1 VKTSRATATYPVGMR
16 AVVIALSVAISIQAM
31 LPSTA
36 TGQEDRAARNAAV
49 VAVLDTGITAHPDL
63 GWRIRPNGSGRPGG
77 VVLPGYDFVS
87 NPFSAADGDGWDG
100 DPSDRGDGVRPR
112 EAVDRA
118 DCRSRVSSW
127 HGTNVAGTIAAQQP
141 SARPN
146 LGIAPNSRIVPIRI
160 MGRCGGNTADVA
172 AGILWAVGEQVPD
185 VPLNPN
191 PAVIINVSLAGPAP
205 RCPLSLQTAIDTARE
220 KGAIVVAAAG
230 SSARD
235 TVAITPANCKGVV
248 VVGAVDEDG
257 ERAPTS
263 NFGDEVTLS
272 ALGGDMAT
280 GERNGVFTTTN
291 TGRYRP
297 RNPAMGY
304 YQSSSAAAARV
315 SGALALLAGQNS
327 EATAGQLVAQLLA
340 NTDPFATG
348 QCDAGEGNC
357 GQGVLNLR
365 RLIIST

>member
-1 VKTSRATATYPVGMR
+1 MR
-16 AVVIALSVAISIQAM
+16 ALMTALAVVLTIQTA
-31 LPSTA
+31 LPSVSV
-36 TGQEDRAARNAAV
+36 GQERAAKTPV
-49 VAVLDTGITAHPDL
+49 IVAVLDTGITAHPDL

-77 VVLPGYDFVS
+77 VVLPGYDYVS
-87 NPFSAADGDGWDG
+87 DAWSGADGDGWDS

-112 EAVDRA
+112 EAVDRV

-127 HGTNVAGTIAAQQP
+127 HGTNVAGTIAAQQ
-141 SARPN
+141 STDRPN
-146 LGIAPNSRIVPIRI
+146 LGIAPDARIVPVRI

-172 AGILWAVGEQVPD
+172 AGILWAVGEQIPD
-185 VPLNPN
+185 VPVNPN
-191 PAVIINVSLAGPAP
+191 PARIINISLAGAAP
-205 RCPLSLQTAIDTARE
+205 RCPLSLQTAIDIARE
-220 KGAIVVAAAG
+220 KGAIVVTASG

-235 TVAITPANCKGVV
+235 TKAITPANCAGVIA
-248 VVGAVDEDG
+248 VGAVDKFG

-272 ALGGDMAT
+272 AFGGNMAT

-297 RNPAMGY
+297 RKPAVGY

-315 SGALALLAGQNS
+315 SGALAVLAARAPD
-327 EATAGQLVAQLLA
+327 ATASDLEAQLLA
-340 NTDPFATG
+340 NTDTFAPG

-357 GQGVLNLR
+357 GQGILNLAR
-365 RLIIST
+365 IVAKN